1 MVALLFSS
9 LVNVILF
16 FRVFEISYYEP
27 LSDHHGHEH
36 HAEPMAEAPFTMLVP
51 LLIVAA
57 GLVLVG
63 IYTGDIV
70 NQIIRFAIPEG
81 LL

>member
-16 FRVFEISYYEP
+16 FRVFEIGYYEP
-27 LSDHHGHEH
+27 FSDHHGHDQH
-36 HAEPMAEAPFTMLVP
+36 SEPMVEAPLTMVVP

-70 NQIIRFAIPEG
+70 NHIIQFAIPES
-81 LL
+81 LV